1 MTLQQTSQ
9 SPGPDPASRAGGTRE
24 SGSAPEALRR
34 AKILIVDDHALVRRG
49 LATRIGDEPDLEV
62 CGEAGDA
69 VEAMTQVGVVRP
81 DLVVVDLSLRN
92 GHGLDLIRQIRAR
105 DAGIKMLVLSMH
117 DEKLFAERA
126 LRAGAL
132 G

>member
-1 MTLQQTSQ
+1 MTLQQPSQ
-9 SPGPDPASRAGGTRE
+9 SPGPASPTPASRGRE
-24 SGSAPEALRR
+24 PPEGLRK
-34 AKILIVDDHALVRRG
+34 AKVLMVDDHALVRRG
-49 LATRIGDEPDLEV
+49 LATLIGDEADLEV

-105 DAGIKMLVLSMH
+105 DAGIK
-117 DEKLFAERA
+117 
-126 LRAGAL
+126 
-132 G
+132 